1 MLTDSQYEAAKKMWA
16 NGVSVKQMAYRLGIS
31 TRSVTYYVTRY
42 RFDFP
47 QRHRSKR
54 LTDAQRQWIIAMRDE
69 GATIKHIADEIGCHE
84 NTVQNVLRAA
94 RNKRKRSPLTDAE
107 RKAIVTMRAEGM
119 KMKDIAKKFECHERT
134 VYNVLRAAREGR
146 T

>member
-1 MLTDSQYEAAKKMWA
+1 MLTSSQYEAAKKMWA
-16 NGVSVKQMAYRLGIS
+16 SGMSVKQMAYRLGIS
-31 TRSVTYYVTRY
+31 KRSVTYYVTRY

-69 GATIKHIADEIGCHE
+69 GATIKHIAEEVGCHK
-84 NTVQNVLRAA
+84 NTVQNVLRAV

-107 RKAIVTMRAEGM
+107 RKAIVAMRADGM

-134 VYNVLRAAREGR
+134 VYNALRAVREGR